1 MTRVYPLT
9 KKDHAGGQTLYDQE
23 VAMLEQK
30 EREKFSPK
38 RKRNQNKS
46 QMGMSID
53 ATGSDE
59 AKAANGSA
67 VTLGG
72 VIDGGYSSG
81 EDTLPKGAV
90 S

>member
-1 MTRVYPLT
+1 
-9 KKDHAGGQTLYDQE
+9 
-23 VAMLEQK
+23 MLEQK

-46 QMGMSID
+46 QMSVSPEVTGHND
-53 ATGSDE
+53 AIATV
-59 AKAANGSA
+59 NGSA

-81 EDTLPKGAV
+81 EDVFPKGAV
-90 S
+90 VSQFAPAGTASKLAPTTQVS